1 VRHNDGIKVVGRLE
15 NASNSTL
22 LVEIADV
29 RYVYKPIA
37 GERPLWDFPD
47 GTLANREVA
56 AYRVS
61 QLLGWHLV
69 PPTSLVKGPE
79 GLGSLQL
86 WIDGEIEEVDLF
98 APDEVP
104 HNWFSIIGGIDEE
117 GKEIVLAHSAHPM
130 LAQLAV
136 FDAIINNADRKA
148 GHILTPT
155 NGGLVGIDHGVTF
168 HEEPKLRTVLWGWF
182 NSQIDAQ
189 WITDLKS
196 LVDAIPESD
205 LPQLLAPAEV
215 DALLK
220 RINDLIANPTYPE
233 PSREWPS
240 VPWPVF

>member
-1 VRHNDGIKVVGRLE
+1 VTPTEGIKVLGRLE
-15 NASNSTL
+15 HASNSTL

-47 GTLANREVA
+47 RTLANREVA
-56 AYRVS
+56 AYRIS
-61 QLLGWHLV
+61 QLLGWDLV
-69 PPTSLVKGPE
+69 PPTSLVEGPE

-86 WIDGEIEEVDLF
+86 WVDAEIEEVDLF

-104 HNWFSIIGGIDEE
+104 DNWFSIIGGIDEE

-136 FDAIINNADRKA
+136 FDVIVNNADRKA
-148 GHILTPT
+148 GHILTPIH
-155 NGGLVGIDHGVTF
+155 GGLVGIDHGVTF
-168 HEEPKLRTVLWGWF
+168 HEEPKLRTVLWGWI
-182 NSQIDAQ
+182 NSRIDDQLIA
-189 WITDLKS
+189 DLKS
-196 LVDAIPESD
+196 LVSAIPESD

-215 DALLK
+215 DALIE
-220 RINDLIANPTYPE
+220 RINDLIEDPTYPE
-233 PSREWPS
+233 PSGEWPS